1 MNFDVFSVD
10 FFFILL
16 WWVVIFFIG
25 AAAFPLARLFF
36 SSWWDE
42 GYSLSKVI
50 GIAGTML
57 ISWYLGSFKILP
69 FTQITIIG
77 SVILLLIIGVF
88 LHQGGIR
95 GFHLWRQSQSDNKKQ
110 SRIRNIHLNRFMLLE
125 IFFFCCLFFWSFI
138 KAHEPDIRSLEKF
151 MDYGFAQSILNAPYF
166 PPPDMWYAGGTIN
179 YYYFGHAVM
188 VMLSKLSGINLAYG
202 YNLMLATLFALCFTM
217 SFSISVQ
224 LTVLGYQLSQRK
236 PRRLFLIL
244 AGLLGAFLVSL
255 SGNMQTIYAFTKGYH
270 HEDTPPPF
278 WTILHSPSELFA
290 KLPESMN
297 SYWYANAT
305 RFIPFTIHEF
315 PSYSFVVSDN
325 HGHVL
330 GIPFA
335 LLAIASILTMF
346 VMKDKTL
353 LVAFVLYGGLVGVLF
368 MTNALDGPI
377 YLGIMGILILV
388 YRWSAREPW
397 SWEWIQDIGSKI
409 LSVAF
414 GFIAISLPFLLNFK
428 SFATGLAVNCP
439 PKVFENTKIG
449 PLLFETVEQCQRSPL
464 WMIWLLWGFFFFCGI
479 ALIIKTIRISREK
492 GQIHLHVDS
501 VNRLLIVLFLY
512 SVGLIFFAEFF
523 YFKDIYPADFRSNTM
538 FKLGYQAFIICSLLS
553 AYIIVQ
559 MLERSKQQKTSML
572 RLWGKRTFF
581 ILLMPQLFLVSIY
594 PFFSVR
600 SYFGGL
606 QVYRGL
612 DGLQWFARDYPD
624 DYAAMRWLRGQMSG
638 VGYRTSDTFL
648 RGLAKQDVHVRD
660 TFFTRHLNS
669 IPVIVEADGE
679 SYTDY
684 NTMSAFAGAPTIIGW
699 AVHEWLWRGSYDVVA
714 PRRDEVRLVY
724 EGDAYQRRRI
734 LQKYAVRYIVIGTL
748 ERQKFQNLREDD
760 IMSES
765 REVFRSGNTV
775 IYQTL

>member
-1 MNFDVFSVD
+1 MNLELFSVD

-16 WWVVIFFIG
+16 WWGTIFFIG

-42 GYSLSKVI
+42 GYSLSKAI

-57 ISWYLGSFKILP
+57 LSWYLGSFKILP
-69 FTQITIIG
+69 FTQLTIIG
-77 SVILLLIIGVF
+77 SVLLLAVFGVF
-88 LHQGGIR
+88 
-95 GFHLWRQSQSDNKKQ
+95 FHHNIYGSYFSRKSRHNEKQ
-110 SRIRNIHLNRFMLLE
+110 SRLKQIHVNRFMLLE
-125 IFFFCCLFFWSFI
+125 LFFFCCLFFWSFI
-138 KAHEPDIRSLEKF
+138 KANEPDIRSLEKF
-151 MDYGFAQSILNAPYF
+151 MDYGFAQSILNSPYF

-188 VMLSKLSGINLAYG
+188 AMLSKLSGINLAYG

-224 LTVLGYQLSQRK
+224 LAILGYHSSQRK
-236 PRRLFLIL
+236 PRKFFLVF

-270 HEDTPPPF
+270 HDDEPPPF
-278 WTILHSPSELFA
+278 WTIMHPPSEFFE
-290 KLPESMN
+290 KLPETMN
-297 SYWYANAT
+297 TYWYANAT

-346 VMKDKTL
+346 VMKDKISV
-353 LVAFVLYGGLVGVLF
+353 VAFGLYGGLVGVLF

-397 SWEWIQDIGSKI
+397 SWEWVQDIGSKI
-409 LSVAF
+409 MAVGF
-414 GFIAISLPFLLNFK
+414 GFIAVSLPFLLNFR

-439 PKVFENTKIG
+439 PKVLENTKIG
-449 PLLFETVEQCQRSPL
+449 PLLFETVEQCQKSPL

-479 ALIIKTIRISREK
+479 ALIVAKVRVARGERSIYVQTDAI
-492 GQIHLHVDS
+492 
-501 VNRLLIVLFLY
+501 NRLLIVLFLY

-523 YFKDIYPADFRSNTM
+523 YFKDIYPAHFRSNTM
-538 FKLGYQAFIICSLLS
+538 FKLGYQAFIMCSLLS

-559 MLERSKQQKTSML
+559 MMERSGRKKTTSL
-572 RLWGKRTFF
+572 HVWGKRIFF

-594 PFFSVR
+594 PFFSIR

-624 DYAAMRWLRGQMSG
+624 DYAAMRWLRRQMLG
-638 VGYRTSDTFL
+638 VGYSTSDTFL
-648 RGLAKQDVHVRD
+648 KELAKQDAHVRD

-684 NTMSAFAGAPTIIGW
+684 NRMSAFAGAPTIIGW
-699 AVHEWLWRGSYDVVA
+699 AVHEWLWRGSYEIVA
-714 PRRDEVRLVY
+714 PRREEARLVY
-724 EGDAYQRRRI
+724 EGDPSARRRV
-734 LQKYAVRYIVIGTL
+734 LEKYNVRYIVVGAL
-748 ERQKFQNLREDD
+748 ERQKFQNLREDE

-775 IYQTL
+775 IYQAF